1 MLRPVRTTVT
11 IEPDLAESLRRRAR
25 QDEAS
30 FKSVLNDA
38 LRRGLQE
45 GDSPPATPF
54 VQRSSEMGL
63 RAGID
68 LTKANRLADELEDAE
83 LVRKLEQ
90 RR

>member
-1 MLRPVRTTVT
+1 MRTTVA
-11 IEPDLAESLRRRAR
+11 IEPDLAEHLRRRAR
-25 QDEAS
+25 QNQTS
-30 FKSVLNDA
+30 FKAALNDA

-45 GDSPPATPF
+45 AGRAPGAPF
-54 VQRSSEMGL
+54 AQRSSEMGL

>member
-1 MLRPVRTTVT
+1 MRTTVT
-11 IEPDLAESLRRRAR
+11 IEPDLAEGLRRRAR
-25 QDEAS
+25 QNDTS

-38 LRRGLQE
+38 LRRGLE
-45 GDSPPATPF
+45 EHGPPAGAPF

>member
-1 MLRPVRTTVT
+1 MRTTVT

-25 QDEAS
+25 QNDTS

-38 LRRGLQE
+38 LRRGLE
-45 GDSPPATPF
+45 EDGSSSGAPF